1 MRKPMDLLFLI
12 SLMGVVVLVP
22 VHFLSVE
29 HIKLESEY
37 GEAKGRRIG
46 DILSFISGWGFFVF
60 WAGIWF
66 SPQPRFTVFPN
77 WEIVVPLVNFPLSL
91 LHLVVF
97 VPLFLAG
104 AWLGI
109 AGVREVGLR
118 VAETHRA
125 QKVVSSGVYSVIRHP
140 QYLGGLLAHLGFS
153 FLLSAWLSMMSTPL
167 LIFLIYLMS
176 EKEETELIKEFGDE
190 YTAYKQRVSMFIPK
204 L

>member
-1 MRKPMDLLFLI
+1 MDLLFLI

-22 VHFLSVE
+22 VHSLSVE
-29 HIKLESEY
+29 HIRLEREY

-60 WAGIWF
+60 WVGIWF
-66 SPQPRFTVFPN
+66 SPQPRFAVFPN
-77 WEIVVPLVNFPLSL
+77 WEIVVPFADVPLPL

-109 AGVREVGLR
+109 AGVREIGLK

-125 QKVVSSGVYSVIRHP
+125 QKVVSSGVYSLIRHP
-140 QYLGGLLAHLGFS
+140 QYLGGLLAHLGLS